1 MPRYNLRMQLTDF
14 SYDLPPE
21 RIAQTPVEPRD
32 HSRLLVID
40 RQTKRLSHHHFYD
53 LPALLS
59 SGDVL
64 VVNNTKVLPVRL
76 FGTKDT
82 GGKIEVLLTKQ
93 LSLESDHEVWQA
105 LTKPGL
111 KVGQTVHFSAENAPE
126 HTLTLTCIEDEGYT
140 RLVKTSL
147 RGPELLQALDAL
159 GEIPTP
165 PYIEAFVG
173 DPDRYQTIF
182 AKHAG
187 SAAAPTAGLHF
198 TPEVFTALA
207 AKNIEV
213 VEVTLHV
220 GLGTFLPVKVDDIT
234 THKMHSEWY
243 EVTEDAAEKI
253 NAVKRS
259 GKRVVAVGTTSL
271 RTLESAAFTENGVG
285 QVRPEAKETEL
296 YVYPPY
302 QFQVSDAM
310 ITNFHLPESTLL
322 MLVSAFASSPQTD
335 EHFVNFSSS
344 LIGKAYAAA
353 ISEEYRFFSFGD
365 AMLIL

>member
-1 MPRYNLRMQLTDF
+1 MQLSDF
-14 SYDLPPE
+14 HYDLPPE
-21 RIAQTPVEPRD
+21 LIAQTPVEPRD
-32 HSRLLVID
+32 HSRLLVVD
-40 RQTKRLSHHHFYD
+40 RQTKQFSHQHFYD
-53 LPALLS
+53 LPTLLS
-59 SGDVL
+59 SGDLL

-76 FGTKDT
+76 HGQKDT

-93 LSLESDHEVWQA
+93 ISLESDHEVWQA

-111 KVGQTVHFSAENAPE
+111 KVGQTVHFSSGKSPDQ
-126 HTLTLTCIEDEGYT
+126 TLTLTCVEDEGYT

-147 RGPELLQALDAL
+147 RGPELLHALDAL

-198 TPEVFTALA
+198 TPDVFAALA
-207 AKNIEV
+207 EKGIDV

-234 THKMHSEWY
+234 EHKMHSEWY
-243 EVTEDAAEKI
+243 EVTPKAAERI
-253 NAVKRS
+253 NAVKS
-259 GKRVVAVGTTSL
+259 AGKRVVAVGTTSM

-285 QVRPEAKETEL
+285 QVRAEAKETEL

-302 QFQVSDAM
+302 QFQVCDAM

-322 MLVSAFASSPQTD
+322 MLVSAFASAPQTD
-335 EHFVNFSSS
+335 EPFVDFSSS
-344 LIGKAYAAA
+344 LIGQAYQTA
-353 ISEEYRFFSFGD
+353 IAEKYRFFSFGD